1 MLRLRG
7 KVQGKNFSGLA
18 VHLFSFKKT
27 FKNNFLI
34 IGMQSWNGYVVSADF
49 CALSP
54 IHEAWKRMWGWFQ
67 TLYHFSSS
75 LSGKKWTWKHTRAK
89 NWNCCSKSQNQNWAR
104 VIRKIFYGLFRYL
117 NLILGTWNQKLIQ
130 NSWSIEAK
138 ILQENLE
145 IQASFKVRF
154 LRWND

>member
-75 LSGKKWTWKHTRAK
+75 LSGKKWTYKHTREKLELLFKKSKPKLGSSYSKTFQLTFEVPKLDFTNLKWKIDLEYLIHRSK
-89 NWNCCSKSQNQNWAR
+89 NISWKSWNSS
-104 VIRKIFYGLFRYL
+104 
-117 NLILGTWNQKLIQ
+117 
-130 NSWSIEAK
+130 
-138 ILQENLE
+138 
-145 IQASFKVRF
+145 
-154 LRWND
+154 